1 MLATVWQIWSVSLTH
16 RKRKCNYICWNFL
29 RKSSWN
35 HIKWTY
41 FVAGFSY
48 LEPLWLVG
56 YVDGE
61 DCYVVHRRSGTAPI
75 LIVLDQFKLP
85 QRKAPMTEHDRD
97 RCTYTAHRLECWMRT
112 HINIM
117 NKADTRHSRSFPHYF
132 TTYAS
137 KETFNEKITFQVND
151 IPEDWHLVLNS
162 TYLPDRCKT
171 RNQFSSTICVSRKAI
186 FPNSFF
192 NTFWSYAK

>member
-1 MLATVWQIWSVSLTH
+1 MLPCLIHFRSDVTYVCNSIFYHSLLMSATVWQILSINLITGNRNRFKFAW
-16 RKRKCNYICWNFL
+16 KN
-29 RKSSWN
+29 SWN

-117 NKADTRHSRSFPHYF
+117 NKADIRHSRTFPHYF

-137 KETFNEKITFQVND
+137 K
-151 IPEDWHLVLNS
+151 
-162 TYLPDRCKT
+162 
-171 RNQFSSTICVSRKAI
+171 RNF
-186 FPNSFF
+186 
-192 NTFWSYAK
+192 

>member
-1 MLATVWQIWSVSLTH
+1 M
-16 RKRKCNYICWNFL
+16 
-29 RKSSWN
+29 
-35 HIKWTY
+35 
-41 FVAGFSY
+41 AGFSY
-48 LEPLWLVG
+48 LEPLWQVG

-75 LIVLDQFKLP
+75 LIVLDQFKP
-85 QRKAPMTEHDRD
+85 QRKAPMTEHDWD

-117 NKADTRHSRSFPHYF
+117 NKADTRHSRSSPAHYF

-162 TYLPDRCKT
+162 TYLPDGYKT
-171 RNQFSSTICVSRKAI
+171 RNQFSGTTCVSRGD
-186 FPNSFF
+186 FF
-192 NTFWSYAK
+192 LNFS